1 MRCALPLG
9 KQQQYNQQ
17 GANIVQKTILLSILL
32 CAFASQAAAQG
43 SEAAAQGSEAPRNS
57 AGQKQQESVPQ
68 LASSAATGAKRQLR
82 AYPLI
87 RSLGKADSTFAQLVW
102 EVNENQR
109 RWDKGQPLLPL
120 ALYVYIVGA
129 RDNIFA
135 ISKQSGISLEGI
147 ATLNRM
153 LHPGGLPQGHILL
166 PNHSGIFVPPSPS
179 ATAKA
184 APKPDAK
191 PGAKLETW
199 EERLREGRKN
209 LLFHRLV
216 VGGQVYWYYPN
227 SRFRSGERRQ
237 FLSQGFRSPVQPPLR
252 GVRKGFVIT
261 SPFGTRRD
269 PISGRQS
276 FHDGIDIRSPYG
288 AAVYS
293 ISDATVIEVGQSV
306 LYGLFVRLRLDNGK
320 QQQAIYGHLTAL
332 LVRKG
337 QQVRAGEAIGN
348 SGNSGRSTGPHL
360 HLSIFEQGRA
370 VDPARLLR
378 NMY

>member
-1 MRCALPLG
+1 M
-9 KQQQYNQQ
+9 
-17 GANIVQKTILLSILL
+17 QKTILLTVLL
-32 CAFASQAAAQG
+32 CVFALKAAAQA
-43 SEAAAQGSEAPRNS
+43 SKAPDSS
-57 AGQKQQESVPQ
+57 AGQKQQESVPH
-68 LASSAATGAKRQLR
+68 LAANAAASAKRWLR
-82 AYPLI
+82 AYPVI
-87 RSLGKADSTFAQLVW
+87 RSLDKTDSTFAQLVW
-102 EVNENQR
+102 EVNENRR
-109 RWDKGQPLLPL
+109 RWDKGLPLLPL
-120 ALYVYIVGA
+120 ALYVYMVGA
-129 RDNIFA
+129 RDNIFV
-135 ISKQSGISLEGI
+135 ISKQSGILLEGI

-153 LHPGGLPQGHILL
+153 IHPGKMPQGHILL
-166 PNHSGIFVPPSPS
+166 PNHSGIFVPSSPS

-184 APKPDAK
+184 EIKAKPRPGAK
-191 PGAKLETW
+191 PGAKRNAKLDIW
-199 EERLREGRKN
+199 EERLREGRKG

-216 VGGQVYWYYPN
+216 VGGQVYWYYPS
-227 SRFRSGERRQ
+227 SRFRTGERRQ
-237 FLSQGFRSPVQPPLR
+237 FLSQGFRSPVR
-252 GVRKGFVIT
+252 SKFVIT

-293 ISDATVIEVGQSV
+293 IADATVIEVGQSL

-337 QQVRAGEAIGN
+337 QQVRAGEAIGG

-360 HLSIFEQGRA
+360 HLSIFERGRA